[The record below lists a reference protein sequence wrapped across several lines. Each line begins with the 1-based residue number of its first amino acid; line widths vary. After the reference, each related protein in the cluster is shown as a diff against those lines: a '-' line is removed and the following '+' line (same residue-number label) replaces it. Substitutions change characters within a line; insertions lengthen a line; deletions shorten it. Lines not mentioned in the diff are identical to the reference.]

1 MTDVKFDAN
10 GLVAAI
16 AQDRCSGEIR
26 MLAWMN
32 AEALAMT
39 RASGYAT
46 FYSRSRQALWV
57 KGETSG
63 HRLRVATIQVD
74 CDGDTLLLLVDP
86 EGPSCHTGRD
96 NCFFQALDDT
106 ADAPEREALPYL
118 FELERVIRERR
129 AATAERSYTKSLL
142 EAGATKVNAKITE
155 EAGELAQA
163 IASETP
169 ERVASEAGDV
179 LYHLLVGLNLRD
191 VSLRDVVMALLARS
205 QKSGHEEKAS
215 RGK

>member
-1 MTDVKFDAN
+1 VTDVKFDEK

-16 AQDRCSGEIR
+16 AQDRCSGEVR

-32 AEALAMT
+32 AEALELT
-39 RASGYAT
+39 RKSGYAT

-63 HRLRVATIQVD
+63 HRLRVAQIQVD

-96 NCFFQALDDT
+96 NCFFEGLDAG
-106 ADAPEREALPYL
+106 ADATAREALPYL
-118 FELERVIRERR
+118 FELERVIGERR
-129 AATAERSYTKSLL
+129 AATAEKSYTKSLL
-142 EAGATKVNAKITE
+142 EGGAAKVNAKITE

-163 IASETP
+163 IAGESA
-169 ERVASEAGDV
+169 ERVESEAGDV
-179 LYHLLVGLNLRD
+179 LYHLLVGLNLRG
-191 VSLRDVVMALLARS
+191 VPLRDVVHSLLSRS
-205 QKSGHEEKAS
+205 HKSGHEEKAS